1 MKSSVSNSIIPPKAK
16 EGLHFRPA
24 VVLPLLFFLSVG
36 VRFTLAYFFRHGPS
50 VTIDESLYINIAKS
64 LAAGE
69 GIAYRAQP
77 VPYLYILYPLLLTP
91 LYLFPLPFDLY
102 RVIQLYNAIL
112 ISTSLFP
119 VYLFAK
125 DFSGSKK
132 KALLASLFTL
142 LMPDMQMAGFLMTES
157 LIWPLSLWLIFFAYR
172 LYSAEDHQ
180 LLYGVLTGL
189 FTALLF
195 WTKPGALAMGLTLL
209 FAALF
214 LGDKQQKR
222 TCRPAALAG
231 LCTCTVF
238 ILLFYVLYTA
248 VFGYELSILGLY
260 SKQLTTISAKWFAAV
275 AEFSLLQLLLFAI
288 ACGGVLFLLP
298 YAFFRKYEKQQ
309 QLFLSAFTF
318 GLVVT
323 AIGTAAL
330 VDMFLWNG
338 SFTNPQLHLR
348 YMAMYVPI
356 MVVFFLS
363 TPVLASENRNKP
375 LAVSLLLMAA
385 LTVFPGASVGFVAGE
400 STYIDSLAL
409 SAWLKPEFLPHT
421 VGVILTA
428 ITVIFLLYISF
439 RAFRGSFSSALKI
452 QVLSF
457 FAFFLLY
464 NNVCGY
470 IACNIHQDLY
480 NYRYDAMQLNTLL
493 EDSSEKILLV
503 TGSYDDPP
511 SYLLEARLRK
521 PQQFVTADALITS
534 LSKTSGIYIPF
545 IPEDE
550 NPNVGNHSTPDTDT
564 FIFTTSA
571 LPFVE
576 LSPSA
581 DIRESEN
588 SAYTLVHL
596 PDSSSPLLATALS
609 GITLHSLSEDA
620 RAKFVVFDDSLY
632 HNGKL
637 TLHLAAAAANGS
649 AELLFEN
656 AGSTETI
663 SLSENTRTCLLS
675 LKPGETIITALNGDV
690 TIYAYWTN

>member
-1 MKSSVSNSIIPPKAK
+1 MKSSVTNLIHPRKTK
-16 EGLHFRPA
+16 GVFLRPA
-24 VVLPLLFFLSVG
+24 VVLPLLFFLSVA
-36 VRFTLAYFFRHGPS
+36 VRFLLAYFFRHGPS

-112 ISTSLFP
+112 VSTSVFP

-142 LMPDMQMAGFLMTES
+142 LMPDIQMAGFLMTES
-157 LIWPLSLWLIFFAYR
+157 LIWPLSLWIIFFAYR
-172 LYSAEDHQ
+172 LYSAEDQ
-180 LLYGVLTGL
+180 QMLYGILTGL
-189 FTALLF
+189 FTAFLF
-195 WTKPGALAMGLTLL
+195 WTKPGAFAMGLALL

-214 LGDKQQKR
+214 LGDKQHKPS
-222 TCRPAALAG
+222 CRPAALAG
-231 LCTCTVF
+231 LGTCTVF
-238 ILLFYVLYTA
+238 IILFYVLYTV
-248 VFGYELSILGLY
+248 VFGYELSVLGLY

-288 ACGGVLFLLP
+288 ACGGVLFVLP
-298 YAFFRKYEKQQ
+298 YVFLRKYEKHQQ
-309 QLFLSAFTF
+309 FFLSAFTL
-318 GLVVT
+318 GLVAT

-348 YMAMYVPI
+348 YTAMYVPV
-356 MVVFFLS
+356 MVIFSLS
-363 TPVLASENRNKP
+363 LPLTEEKSKP
-375 LAVSLLLMAA
+375 LAVSLLAVA
-385 LTVFPGASVGFVAGE
+385 ILTAFPGASVGFVEGE

-409 SAWLKPEFLPHT
+409 SAWLTPEFLPYT
-421 VGVILTA
+421 TGIILTA
-428 ITVIFLLYISF
+428 ITVLFLLYVSF
-439 RAFRGSFSSALKI
+439 RVFRGSYSPALKI
-452 QVLSF
+452 QILSF

-480 NYRYDAMQLNTLL
+480 NFRNDAMQLNTLL
-493 EDSSEKILLV
+493 EKSSEKVLLV

-550 NPNVGNHSTPDTDT
+550 NPNVGNHLTPNTDT

-571 LPFVE
+571 LPYVE

-620 RAKFVVFDDSLY
+620 QAKFVVFDDSLY

-656 AGSTETI
+656 AGSIESVT
-663 SLSENTRTCLLS
+663 LSEKTRTCILS
-675 LKPGETIITALNGDV
+675 LKKGDTLITARGGDV
-690 TIYAYWTN
+690 KIYAYWTN

>member
-1 MKSSVSNSIIPPKAK
+1 MKHQTSNQILPSKT
-16 EGLHFRPA
+16 EESFLLRPA
-24 VVLPLLFFLSVG
+24 VILPLLFFLSIA
-36 VRFTLAYFFRHGPS
+36 VRFLLAYFFRHGPS

-77 VPYLYILYPLLLTP
+77 VPYLYIFYPLLLTP
-91 LYLFPLPFDLY
+91 LYLLPLPFDLY

-112 ISTSLFP
+112 IGTSVFP

-172 LYSAEDHQ
+172 LYSSDDHQ
-180 LLYGVLTGL
+180 MLYGVLTGL
-189 FTALLF
+189 FSALLF
-195 WTKPGALAMGLTLL
+195 WTKPGALAMGLALL

-231 LCTCTVF
+231 LGTCTVF
-238 ILLFYVLYTA
+238 IILFYVLYTV
-248 VFGYELSILGLY
+248 VFGYKLSVLGLY
-260 SKQLTTISAKWFAAV
+260 SKQLTTISAKWIAAV

-309 QLFLSAFTF
+309 QLFLSAFTL

-348 YMAMYVPI
+348 YMAMYVPV
-356 MVVFFLS
+356 MVVFSLS
-363 TPVLASENRNKP
+363 LPLPEEKSKP
-375 LAVSLLLMAA
+375 LAAA
-385 LTVFPGASVGFVAGE
+385 LLAVAIFTAFPSAFVGFVEGE

-409 SAWLKPEFLPHT
+409 SAWLKPEFLPYAAGIVLSGVT
-421 VGVILTA
+421 VL
-428 ITVIFLLYISF
+428 FLLYISF
-439 RAFRGSFSSALKI
+439 HAFRGSFSPALKI
-452 QVLSF
+452 QVLLF

-480 NYRYDAMQLNTLL
+480 NYRNDAIQLNTLL
-493 EDSSEKILLV
+493 EKSSDKVLLV

-521 PQQFVTADALITS
+521 PQQFVTSDALINS
-534 LSKTSGIYIPF
+534 LSETEGIYTPF

-550 NPNVGNHSTPDTDT
+550 NPNVGNHSTPNTNT

-571 LPFVE
+571 LPYVE
-576 LSPSA
+576 LSPSV
-581 DIRESEN
+581 DIQESEN
-588 SAYTLVHL
+588 GAYTLVHL

-620 RAKFVVFDDSLY
+620 QAKFVVFDDSLY

-637 TLHLAAAAANGS
+637 TLHLAAAAETGS

-656 AGSTETI
+656 AGNTETL
-663 SLSENTRTCLLS
+663 SLSEKTRTCILS
-675 LKPGETIITALNGDV
+675 LKKGDIHITARGGDV
-690 TIYAYWTN
+690 KIFAYWTN

>member
-1 MKSSVSNSIIPPKAK
+1 MKHQTSNQILPSKTEEPF
-16 EGLHFRPA
+16 LLRPA

-69 GIAYRAQP
+69 GIAYRDQP

-102 RVIQLYNAIL
+102 RVVQLYNAVL
-112 ISTSLFP
+112 ISSSLFP

-125 DFSGSKK
+125 DFSGCKK

-142 LMPDMQMAGFLMTES
+142 LMPDMQMVGFLMTES
-157 LIWPLSLWLIFFAYR
+157 LIWPLFLWLIFFAYR
-172 LYSAEDHQ
+172 LYFAKDHQ

-195 WTKPGALAMGLTLL
+195 WTKPGALAMGLILL
-209 FAALF
+209 FAVLF

-231 LCTCTVF
+231 LGTCTVF

-248 VFGYELSILGLY
+248 VFGYALSILGLY

-288 ACGGVLFLLP
+288 ACGGILFVLP
-298 YAFFRKYEKQQ
+298 YVFLRKYEKHQQ
-309 QLFLSAFTF
+309 RFLFAFTL

-348 YMAMYVPI
+348 YMAMYVPV
-356 MVVFFLS
+356 MVVFSLS
-363 TPVLASENRNKP
+363 LPLPEEKSKP
-375 LAVSLLLMAA
+375 LAAA
-385 LTVFPGASVGFVAGE
+385 LLAVAIFTAFPSAFVGFVEGE

-409 SAWLKPEFLPHT
+409 SAWLKPEFLPYITGIILSAVT
-421 VGVILTA
+421 VL
-428 ITVIFLLYISF
+428 FSLYISL
-439 RAFRGSFSSALKI
+439 RAFRGGLSAALKI
-452 QVLSF
+452 QILSF
-457 FAFFLLY
+457 FVFFLLY

-480 NYRYDAMQLNTLL
+480 NYRNDAMQLNSLL
-493 EDSSEKILLV
+493 EDSSEKVLLI

-534 LSKTSGIYIPF
+534 LSETSGIYTPF
-545 IPEDE
+545 TPEDE
-550 NPNVGNHSTPDTDT
+550 NPNVGNHSTTDTDT
-564 FIFTTSA
+564 FVFTTSA
-571 LPFVE
+571 LPYVE
-576 LSPSA
+576 LSPLS
-581 DIRESEN
+581 DIQESEN
-588 SAYTLVHL
+588 GAYTLVHL

-609 GITLHSLSEDA
+609 GISLHSLPEDA
-620 RAKFVVFDDSLY
+620 QAKLIVFDDTLY
-632 HNGKL
+632 RNDKL
-637 TLHLAAAAANGS
+637 TFHLAAAAETGS

-656 AGSTETI
+656 DGSTESV
-663 SLSENTRTCLLS
+663 SLSEKTRTCILS
-675 LKPGETIITALNGDV
+675 LKKGDIHITARGGDV
-690 TIYAYWTN
+690 KIFAYWTN